1 MLSEILLVW
10 LTATGSE
17 FCGLHSEL
25 PLRPGPV
32 LVGVLEIHKVLPVAF
47 RKEKCNRWR
56 LLNLQKVEIFLNY
69 FYQFKITYEYMV
81 PMLTMLP

>member
-17 FCGLHSEL
+17 FCRLHSEL
-25 PLRPGPV
+25 PLGPSPV
-32 LVGVLEIHKVLPVAF
+32 LVRVFKIYKVLPVAF

-56 LLNLQKVEIFLNY
+56 LLKVQEVEIFLYY
-69 FYQFKITYEYMV
+69 FYQFKITYEYMIT
-81 PMLTMLP
+81 MLTMLP